1 MESHQKAGITHQIR
15 QFYEKHNQKLLIIP
29 IIVILASLGII
40 FNFYQEHGDIM
51 EKDVTLKGGIT
62 ATVTTE
68 KSMDLNQVE
77 ATLSSQFGDATAR
90 QIAEFGS
97 NKQVGIIVEVATEE
111 ETALKQALSEALNL
125 ELTNKNYSV
134 EIMGSSLGSS
144 FYKQM
149 LSAMVLAFIFMAIVI
164 FILYR
169 SLIPS
174 LNVVSAAL
182 WDIIVALALADLIGM
197 RISTTGIS
205 AFLLLIGYSID
216 TDVLMTTRVLKRKEG
231 TMMDRLVS
239 SINTGLTMTLTAIVA
254 VVTGL
259 VLSTSPVIKEMFT
272 IILFGLI
279 TDIIMTYCMNAP
291 ILIRYAKKKGVQ

>member
-1 MESHQKAGITHQIR
+1 
-15 QFYEKHNQKLLIIP
+15 
-29 IIVILASLGII
+29 
-40 FNFYQEHGDIM
+40 
-51 EKDVTLKGGIT
+51 
-62 ATVTTE
+62 
-68 KSMDLNQVE
+68 
-77 ATLSSQFGDATAR
+77 
-90 QIAEFGS
+90 
-97 NKQVGIIVEVATEE
+97 
-111 ETALKQALSEALNL
+111 
-125 ELTNKNYSV
+125 
-134 EIMGSSLGSS
+134 
-144 FYKQM
+144 M
-149 LSAMVLAFIFMAIVI
+149 LSAMALAFIFMAIVI
-164 FILYR
+164 FVMYR

-182 WDIIVALALADLIGM
+182 WDIVVALALADLIGM